1 VNWIWFEFQVESNLN
16 RNWMRFGS
24 KRFHLK
30 LKWNPTYLLCGV
42 DLHLMCLWILGKLS
56 IDGAL
61 CSGGQIMLFTYPL
74 WEFVGKHFW
83 FKDQDSFGVQTQKHQ
98 QEEKNKEKKKYN
110 EAKKNSQAGGK
121 LHCGG
126 RGGVLICTR
135 IWMDLAY
142 FTMVGIIDLIWTL
155 SCVHTSCRYTTC
167 TYNMHI
173 YIYILCVCVWV
184 VYV

>member
-1 VNWIWFEFQVESNLN
+1 MESCLGMEMAIVLKFELVLSWLQLWFDLNLNWNWIQFKFELKVNWIWFEFQVESNLN

-98 QEEKNKEKKKYN
+98 EGGKNKEKKN
-110 EAKKNSQAGGK
+110 
-121 LHCGG
+121 
-126 RGGVLICTR
+126 I
-135 IWMDLAY
+135 
-142 FTMVGIIDLIWTL
+142 
-155 SCVHTSCRYTTC
+155 
-167 TYNMHI
+167 
-173 YIYILCVCVWV
+173 
-184 VYV
+184 